1 MAQPILMPALSP
13 TMEEGTLAR
22 WLKSEGDKVASGDVI
37 AEIETDKATM
47 EVEAVDEGILAKII
61 VADGSEGVK
70 VNSVIGVIGEE
81 GDDDG
86 DIAAVVG
93 GSSAPAA
100 AVPKAEQAKPAEA
113 PKEAPK
119 PAAAPAVASAPA
131 STIGRI
137 FASPLAKRI
146 AKNEGLD
153 IATVKGSGPKGRI
166 IKRDV
171 EAALAAPKAATAPAA
186 AVSEAPKAA
195 KAAAPANLPSDLP
208 YEDVPNSG
216 MRKTIASRLVESKH
230 EVPHYYVSIDC
241 ELDALLD
248 LRKTLNAQSPEGKGA
263 FKISV
268 NDMIIK
274 AAALALKEVPAMNVA
289 WGGDFVRWYDQADI
303 AVAVATDG
311 GLITPIVR
319 NAGGKG
325 LSSISNEMKDL
336 AGRAKS
342 GKLAPSEYQGGT
354 FTISNLG
361 MFGTKQF
368 QAIVN
373 PPAAGIL
380 AIGAGEKRPVVKD
393 NALAIATVMTVTL
406 SADHRSTDGAVG
418 ALYIKAFKK
427 YIENPLAMM
436 L

>member
-22 WLKSEGDKVASGDVI
+22 WLVKEGDKVASGDVI

-61 VADGSEGVK
+61 IADGTEAVK

-81 GDDDG
+81 GDDDA

-93 GSSAPAA
+93 GGTAPAA
-100 AVPKAEQAKPAEA
+100 AKAPKATEIKAEET
-113 PKEAPK
+113 PKEAAK
-119 PAAAPAVASAPA
+119 AAAATTATV
-131 STIGRI
+131 STGNRI
-137 FASPLAKRI
+137 FASPLARRI
-146 AKNEGLD
+146 AQNKGLD

-171 EAALAAPKAATAPAA
+171 EAVLAAPKAATQALTPVA
-186 AVSEAPKAA
+186 EAPKAA
-195 KAAAPANLPSDLP
+195 KISAPLNLPSDLP
-208 YEDVPNSG
+208 YEDIANNG
-216 MRKTIASRLVESKH
+216 MRKTIASRLVQSKQ

-289 WGGDFVRWYDQADI
+289 WGGDFVRWYGQADI

-418 ALYIKAFKK
+418 ALFIKAFKK